1 MDHPPAASGPVTIY
15 SVAEQAGVSIATVSR
30 VLSGQSPVSDTA
42 RDKVLAAVRDLNY
55 VPQNSARSLASR
67 RHHAYA
73 LVIGALTGPYY
84 SELIM
89 GFEEAATGYG
99 QSVLLMV
106 AGPRKDPLQDLA
118 ELRGRVDGVLVAHFS
133 APAQSLAE
141 LGARL
146 PVVAVGRDPIPGCD
160 LVGSENAGSGA
171 AITRHLISLG
181 RTKLI
186 YVGDPDGST
195 DVRDRYRGFVEAH
208 REAGLRPRK
217 ATLRVPQTE
226 EGGASVVDRIH
237 RRLATIDGLVCA
249 NDELAL
255 AIMDGLRR
263 RGVVLPDQLAV
274 VGWDD
279 VSAARYVVPG
289 LTTVRQ
295 PVREMGRAA
304 AELLQARA
312 EGAAPQQPRILPT
325 EAIIRES
332 CGAVPTGKRKRS

>member
-1 MDHPPAASGPVTIY
+1 MEQPRATSGPVTIY
-15 SVAEQAGVSIATVSR
+15 SVAERAGVSIATVSR
-30 VLSGQSPVSDTA
+30 VLSGQSPVSDSA
-42 RDKVLAAVRDLNY
+42 RDKVLAAVRQLNY

-118 ELRGRVDGVLVAHFS
+118 ELRGRVDGVLVAHFT
-133 APAQSLAE
+133 APVDALVR
-141 LGARL
+141 LGERL
-146 PVVAVGRDPIPGCD
+146 PVVAVGRDAVPGCD
-160 LVGSENAGSGA
+160 LVGSENLASA
-171 AITRHLISLG
+171 VRLTSHLLSLG

-195 DVRDRYRGFVEAH
+195 DVRDRYQGFVEAH
-208 REAGLRPRK
+208 KAAGLRPRK
-217 ATLRVPQTE
+217 PTLRVPQTE
-226 EGGASVVDRIH
+226 QGGESVVDRIH
-237 RRLATIDGLVCA
+237 RRLETIDGLVCA

-255 AIMDGLRR
+255 SIMDGLRR
-263 RGVVLPDQLAV
+263 RGVSVPGDVAV

-279 VSAARYVVPG
+279 VPAARYVTPA

-295 PVREMGRAA
+295 PVREMGRVA

-312 EGAAPQQPRILPT
+312 GGEGPSGPSILPT
-325 EAIIRES
+325 EVIIRES
-332 CGAVPTGKRKRS
+332 CGVGAREVK